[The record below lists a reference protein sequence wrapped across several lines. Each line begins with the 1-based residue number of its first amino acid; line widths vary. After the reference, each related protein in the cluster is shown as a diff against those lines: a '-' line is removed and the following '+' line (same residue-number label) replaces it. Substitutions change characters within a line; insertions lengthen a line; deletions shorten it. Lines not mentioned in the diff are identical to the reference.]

1 MLDSHYFEA
10 KVRPIKFQL
19 EEFVKSDKKIFTT
32 SSFQTQS
39 LPLLHI
45 ISGVSGCK
53 TVYMTDT
60 GYLFPETQ
68 SFARSISSMLNLD
81 LRIVAST
88 VPKFSQTDIHGR
100 LLYTSDPDLC
110 CELNK
115 VTPLEPVLASHDIWI
130 NGVRRDQTDARSRL
144 DQFEEAQLGCTRY
157 HPMLD
162 WTAREIFYYRKCFA
176 LPEHP
181 LEVEG
186 YGSIGCQPC
195 TVKFE
200 GNGNTR
206 NARWFGMNKTECGL
220 NTNLIAKSGSGR

>member
-1 MLDSHYFEA
+1 MLDTQYFEE
-10 KVRPIKFQL
+10 KVRPIRAQL
-19 EEFVKSDKKIFTT
+19 EEFVNSEAKIFTT

-45 ISGVSGCK
+45 ISGITGCR

-68 SFARSISSMLNLD
+68 SFARSIASLLD
-81 LRIVAST
+81 LELRTVAST

-100 LLYTSDPDLC
+100 LLYASDPDLC

-115 VTPLEPVLASHDIWI
+115 VAPLEPVLISHDIWI
-130 NGVRRDQTDARSRL
+130 NGVRRDQTDARAALSK
-144 DQFEEAQLGCTRY
+144 FEEAQFGCTRY

-162 WTAREIFYYRKCFA
+162 WSAREIFYYRKCFA

-181 LEVEG
+181 LEAEG
-186 YGSIGCQPC
+186 YHSVGCQPC

-200 GNGNTR
+200 DEGNQR

-220 NTNLIAKSGSGR
+220 NTSLIAKSGDAV